1 MRLAV
6 NVTRMGGKGH
16 VSNIL
21 VGNLGEGDCLVN
33 ISVDGRSV
41 MKPDFK

>member
-1 MRLAV
+1 MGWAV
-6 NVTRMGGKGH
+6 NVTRMDGKCH
-16 VSNIL
+16 VSSIL

-33 ISVDGRSV
+33 ISVDWKSV